1 MNILVTGG
9 AGYIGSHFVKLLI
22 EKGFGVTIFDNLSRG
37 HKESI
42 PAEAAFEQVDLL
54 DSEKLTATLLKY
66 KIDAVVHFA
75 AFAYVGESVTN
86 PRMYY
91 INNVMG
97 SISLLNAVAVAGIQK
112 VVFSSTCS
120 LYGNPEIVPISESE
134 SIKPIN
140 PYAKTK
146 NIIENVLADYDR
158 AYGLKYVALRYFNA
172 AGCSPDGSIGESHE
186 PETHLIPLVINTAL
200 GKLSSV
206 SVFGDDYPTPDGTCI
221 RDYIH
226 VNDLADAH
234 LKALEYLDAGNN
246 SDVFNLGTGDGNSV
260 KEIIETVEKISGK
273 KVEHK
278 ISARRE
284 GDPAVLVAD
293 NKKAKQVLGW
303 QPNYK
308 LDDIIKHAL
317 GWHSAPKY

>member
-1 MNILVTGG
+1 MSILVTGG
-9 AGYIGSHFVKLLI
+9 AGYIGSHFVRLL
-22 EKGFGVTIFDNLSRG
+22 KSKNFDVVIFDNLSRG
-37 HKESI
+37 HQESI
-42 PAEAAFEQVDLL
+42 PEGVAFEQVDLL
-54 DSEKLTATLLKY
+54 DFGKLTEKLKLY

-86 PRMYY
+86 PRLYY
-91 INNVMG
+91 INNVIG
-97 SISLLNAVAVAGIQK
+97 SINLLNAITEAGITK

-120 LYGNPEIVPISESE
+120 LYGNPEIVPISEAE
-134 SIKPIN
+134 TIKPIN

-146 NIIENVLADYDR
+146 HIIENVLADYDT

-172 AGCSPDGSIGESHE
+172 AGCSFDGSIGESHE
-186 PETHLIPLVINTAL
+186 PETHLIPLVIDTAL
-200 GKLSSV
+200 GKRQSV
-206 SVFGDDYPTPDGTCI
+206 SVFGDDYPTPDGTCL

-226 VNDLADAH
+226 VDDLGEAH
-234 LKALEYLDAGNN
+234 LKALEYLNAGNS

-260 KEIIETVEKISGK
+260 KEIIKTVEKISGK

-293 NKKAKQVLGW
+293 NKKAADVLGW
-303 QPNYK
+303 LPKYK
-308 LDDIIKHAL
+308 LEDIIKSALQWHA
-317 GWHSAPKY
+317 APKY

>member
-1 MNILVTGG
+1 MAILVTGG
-9 AGYIGSHFVKLLI
+9 AGYIGSHFVRLLNS
-22 EKGFGVTIFDNLSRG
+22 KGFDVVIFDNLSRG

-42 PAEAAFEQVDLL
+42 PEGVAFEQVDLL
-54 DSEKLTATLLKY
+54 DFSKLTEKLKLY

-86 PRMYY
+86 PRLYY
-91 INNVMG
+91 INNVIG
-97 SISLLNAVAVAGIQK
+97 SINLLNAITEAGITK

-120 LYGNPEIVPISESE
+120 LYGNPEIVPISEAE
-134 SIKPIN
+134 TIKPIN

-146 NIIENVLADYDR
+146 HIIENVLADYDT

-172 AGCSPDGSIGESHE
+172 AGCSFDGSIGESHE
-186 PETHLIPLVINTAL
+186 PETHLIPLVIDTAL
-200 GKLSSV
+200 GKRQSV
-206 SVFGDDYPTPDGTCI
+206 SVFGDDYPTPDGTCL

-226 VNDLADAH
+226 VDDLGDAH
-234 LKALEYLDAGNN
+234 LKALEYLNAGNS

-260 KEIIETVEKISGK
+260 KEIIKTVERISGK

-293 NKKAKQVLGW
+293 NKKAADVLGW
-303 QPNYK
+303 LPKYK
-308 LDDIIKHAL
+308 LEDIIKSALQWHA
-317 GWHSAPKY
+317 APKY